1 MSKGRTF
8 KLLFLP
14 VLVGLIVTIAASY
27 YLKRLEPAKAPVEM
41 AEVVVAAKAVPAK
54 TTLTKELLA
63 AKQMPK
69 QYIGT
74 LEIVKLE
81 EALGK
86 ITTVP
91 LAQGELVLKSKLAL
105 KDSKVGLAYHVPQ
118 GTRALT
124 IKVNEIS
131 GAAGFPEPGDNVD
144 ILITLSKELVGIDK
158 TRILAE
164 KIPVLAVAQETEARS
179 AGVKR
184 DIKSYS
190 SLTLAVTPEE
200 ALRITLGEE
209 RGSLR
214 VLLRPVQATEKSGEL
229 EITTQSFG
237 GPAPTGSAT
246 SAGSAAK
253 PKR

>member
-1 MSKGRTF
+1 MSKGRVF

-14 VLVGLIVTIAASY
+14 ILVGLIVTTVASY
-27 YLKRLEPAKAPVEM
+27 YLKRLEPVKAPVEM

-54 TTLTKELLA
+54 STLTRELLVTR
-63 AKQMPK
+63 QVPK

-74 LEIVKLE
+74 AEIVQLD

-91 LAQGELVLKSKLAL
+91 LAQGEQVLKTKLAL
-105 KDSKVGLAYHVPQ
+105 KDSKVGLAYHVPK
-118 GTRALT
+118 GTRAMT
-124 IKVNEIS
+124 IKVNEIN
-131 GAAGFPEPGDNVD
+131 GVGGFPEPGDNVD
-144 ILITLSKELVGIDK
+144 ILVTLSKELVGIDK

-164 KIPVLAVAQETEARS
+164 NIPVLAVAQDTEARAS
-179 AGVKR
+179 GAKR
-184 DIKSYS
+184 EIKSYS

-200 ALRITLGEE
+200 ALKITLGEE

-214 VLLRPVQATEKSGEL
+214 VLLRPVQASEKSGDL
-229 EITTQSFG
+229 EITAQSFG
-237 GPAPTGSAT
+237 GPAPTAPAASAT
-246 SAGSAAK
+246 STAK